1 MKVEGKDEEDELKE
15 NEKEEVVEVEEG
27 RIMGTR
33 RM

>member
-1 MKVEGKDEEDELKE
+1 MEGEDEEDELKE